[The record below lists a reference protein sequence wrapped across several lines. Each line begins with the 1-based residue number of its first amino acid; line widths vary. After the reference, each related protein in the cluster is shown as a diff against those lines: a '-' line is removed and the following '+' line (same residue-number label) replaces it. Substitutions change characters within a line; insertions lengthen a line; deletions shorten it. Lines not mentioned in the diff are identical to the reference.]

1 MQILTD
7 AEAKDARLAPES
19 VAAEIVGEGLA
30 RQVEDVVMV
39 NDQLFARV
47 YLPSGETASFYL
59 KVGKI
64 VS

>member
-19 VAAEIVGEGLA
+19 VAAEVVGQGLA
-30 RQVEDVVMV
+30 KQVGDVVLLG
-39 NDQLFARV
+39 DQLFARA
-47 YLPSGETASFYL
+47 YLPSGASASFYL
-59 KVGKI
+59 KVGEI